1 MVAHIKSGQR
11 GLSFIGLIFVAM
23 VVGSTGVVL
32 AQVFPTYLEY
42 MAITKAAKKAA
53 NGTTVGEVRTIFDR
67 AAAVDNINTITGK
80 DLDVSKQGDK
90 VVVSFAY
97 QREIH
102 LAGPAYLTMK
112 YEGKSQ

>member
-1 MVAHIKSGQR
+1 MAANCKSSQR
-11 GLSFIGLIFVAM
+11 GLSFIGLLFVAM

-32 AQVFPTYLEY
+32 AQIFPTYIEY
-42 MAITKAAKKAA
+42 MAVTKAAKKAA
-53 NGTTVGEVRTIFDR
+53 AGSTVGEVRSIFDK
-67 AAAVDNINTITGK
+67 AAAIDNINTITGK
-80 DLDVSKQGDK
+80 DLDISKQGDK
-90 VVVSFAY
+90 VVVAFAY